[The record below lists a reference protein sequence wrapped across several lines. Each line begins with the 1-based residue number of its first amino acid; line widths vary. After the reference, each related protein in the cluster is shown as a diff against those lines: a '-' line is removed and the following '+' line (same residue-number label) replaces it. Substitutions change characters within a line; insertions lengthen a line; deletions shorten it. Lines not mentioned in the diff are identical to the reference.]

1 MHQLLHT
8 HIQHKHP
15 SIQDES
21 YKLRNIPIPRTT
33 AYVGNDVLTYGVMHE
48 MIGWRRLRRFRLSDE
63 SKFRDEEIREHLRQT
78 QSKRKNVDY
87 DRVKLMRDLKTLAE
101 LGRETEFEARLTEAG
116 IVRGSPQWKEAK
128 RAYEAFRQSR

>member
-1 MHQLLHT
+1 
-8 HIQHKHP
+8 
-15 SIQDES
+15 
-21 YKLRNIPIPRTT
+21 
-33 AYVGNDVLTYGVMHE
+33 
-48 MIGWRRLRRFRLSDE
+48 LSDE

-101 LGRETEFEARLTEAG
+101 LGRESEFETKLTEAG
-116 IVRGSPQWKEAK
+116 IVRGSPQWKAAK